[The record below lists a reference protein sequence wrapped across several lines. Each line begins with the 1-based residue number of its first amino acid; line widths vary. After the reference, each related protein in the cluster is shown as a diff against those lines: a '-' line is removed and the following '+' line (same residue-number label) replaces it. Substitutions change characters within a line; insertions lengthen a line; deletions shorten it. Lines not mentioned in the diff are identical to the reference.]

1 MYADL
6 ILPLALPETLT
17 YSVPSEFVGDIAI
30 GCSVVVPLRNKMY
43 SAIVQKL
50 YEDEPKPYIVKPII
64 SIVDKNPIVNQQQL
78 EFWKWIA
85 EYYMCSIGEVMT
97 AALPSGLKMQS
108 QTQISLS
115 DLYNGEVDVTER
127 EAELYS
133 IIEDCK
139 NITLQQLI
147 KKSGRK
153 TIIPM
158 LKTMLEKN
166 LICIDENIKS
176 SYKPKTEILVKL
188 SVTIK
193 NEDELN
199 VVIDSLKRA
208 KEQQKLLLHYLS
220 LMPIIDFE
228 KPLKVAKTLLI
239 KGASSK
245 TTTLR
250 ACIQK
255 QIFET
260 ENHEIGRISTEKIN
274 TQKPS
279 ELSDAQQLALNEIN
293 NCFENKN
300 TVLLHGITSSGKTE
314 VYFKLIE
321 AQLKRN
327 KQVLFLLPEIAL
339 TQQLLARL
347 KKVFGNEVGIY
358 HSKYSENERVEVYN
372 NILDNRMLQQ
382 QKYSIIIGARSALFL
397 PFNNLGL
404 IIVDEEHDSSYK
416 QHDTTPFYNARD
428 AAIVLAQMHGAKTL
442 LGSAT
447 PSIESYY
454 NAKKG
459 KFGLVKLSKR
469 FGNVPLPNVETVN
482 ILRAYA
488 KKQMNGHFTKQLLD
502 AMFTALCNN
511 EQIILFQNRR
521 GFAPYLQCDDCGEIP
536 RCKQCNV
543 SLTYHKRTNDLRCH
557 YCGYTINLYSTCKSC
572 GSEKLNKKGIGTE
585 KIEEELKTIFPKAR
599 TAIFDTDSMRTRNAY
614 IKTISQFENHEIDI
628 LVGTQ
633 MISKGLDFDNVS
645 VVGILNAD
653 NMLNFLDFRAHERAF
668 QLMMQVGGRAGRRE
682 KTGRVLIQTFNPEN
696 KIIRDVVDNNY
707 ESFFA
712 RQITERRDFCYPPF
726 FRLINITLKHYNV
739 NVLNEAAHEIANYMR
754 NFFGDFVLGPEHPAI
769 DKIQNKFISAILL
782 KIDRK
787 TSLPK
792 AKKMLQQCIQQT
804 QSQQKYKSI
813 SVEIVVDF

>member
-17 YSVPSEFVGDIAI
+17 YSVPSEFIDDIAI

-228 KPLKVAKTLLI
+228 TPLKIAKTLLI
-239 KGASSK
+239 KSASSN
-245 TTTLR
+245 TTILQ
-250 ACIQK
+250 ACIKK

-279 ELSDAQQLALNEIN
+279 ELSDEQQLALSEIN

-321 AQLKRN
+321 AQLKLN

-372 NILDNRMLQQ
+372 NILGNRMLQQ

-416 QHDTTPFYNARD
+416 QHDTMPFYNARD

-682 KTGRVLIQTFNPEN
+682 KTGRVLIQTFNPQN

-792 AKKMLQQCIQQT
+792 TKKMLQQCIQQT